1 MDLPVVWKEQQ
12 LATFPAGCLGRSAG
26 GVGLLKLDAGVGALL
41 TACLRQDGLP
51 RPLSELQRSDLERQL
66 PLLQAA
72 LADAGLMGEGRRY
85 FERLHALTDHVLKA

>member
-1 MDLPVVWKEQQ
+1 MDLPAVWREQQ
-12 LATFPAGCLGRSAG
+12 QATFPAACLGRSAG

-51 RPLSELQRSDLERQL
+51 RPLSESQRSELERQL

-72 LADAGLMGEGRRY
+72 LADAALTGEGRRY
-85 FERLHALTDHVLKA
+85 FERLQALAEHVLKA